1 MNLTRLWV
9 VCVLASWESL
19 LLDLC
24 SRVYGAWQNASA
36 EKEGVQEPGA
46 GIIFAGLENGERG
59 K

>member
-1 MNLTRLWV
+1 

>member
-1 MNLTRLWV
+1 M
-9 VCVLASWESL
+9 LASWESL

-24 SRVYGAWQNASA
+24 SRVYGASA